1 MAEKPALSWNPLSL
15 INSQGKYLV
24 IPLSALYFDEGGQLK
39 AERWPLYAA
48 NQADADQFLARLVH
62 SGALQA
68 GPEPPAKPAFKA
80 TAVTAGVAGVKV
92 EILLA
97 NVTPDAGTPP
107 DSTVDA
113 TVKEI
118 DTYATLALADMASV
132 LGTAPG
138 GGARSGLVYLEAGDP
153 PAAPVAG
160 TYQLAS
166 ADPAEPAKAEIPRQ
180 GGGDPAFVLI
190 ARAVHADG
198 ALTAAKIGEVA
209 ADGLSFD
216 LTVTWSKTAAGAA
229 VSDLASAFEYV
240 VIIEP
245 PERGYLAPAE
255 GAIVLA
261 GGSDA
266 LSVAARRASA
276 TVLASQ

>member
-1 MAEKPALSWNPLSL
+1 MAEKPALSWNPLSF

-24 IPLSALYFDEGGQLK
+24 IPLSALYFDDAGQLK

-48 NQADADQFLARLVH
+48 NQADADLFLARLAH
-62 SGALQA
+62 SGVLQA

-80 TAVTAGVAGVKV
+80 TAVTAGFSGVTV
-92 EILLA
+92 EIQLA
-97 NVTPDAGTPP
+97 NATPDADTPP
-107 DSTVDA
+107 DSAVDA
-113 TVKEI
+113 TVKET
-118 DTYATLALADMASV
+118 DAYAALALADMAAV
-132 LGTAPG
+132 LGSAPG

-153 PAAPVAG
+153 PATPVAG

-166 ADPAEPAKAEIPRQ
+166 ADPAEPARAEIPRQ
-180 GGGDPAFVLI
+180 GGGDPAFVLV
-190 ARAVHADG
+190 ARAVHQDG
-198 ALTAAKIGEVA
+198 ALTEAKIGEVA
-209 ADGLSFD
+209 ADGLSCD

-229 VSDLASAFEYV
+229 VSDLASAFAYV
-240 VIIEP
+240 VLIEP
-245 PERGYLAPAE
+245 PEGGYRAPAE

-276 TVLASQ
+276 TVLAAQ